1 MKNIS
6 SIDKDKLFFLVQ
18 EKLKRRFGD
27 LPEFGV
33 IAGQAVASAIYEI
46 AGVDAAPSYNDLD
59 VFYIVDTQRTN
70 LGSNEFNKGRHF
82 KTTRPSKR
90 IGVAGSSILS
100 TGSISKNSYEVVS
113 CDYDGEK
120 NYIGIHLA
128 KDYGGIKVDE
138 ELASTIIKGFDINC
152 CQAAMNLSTKEVV
165 WTPEFENFLYHKQL
179 RAVSY
184 LTCQHTAVRLV
195 RKAKELTFATLDLD
209 IEMYK
214 IQTARKVM
222 MSIQEARSEGL
233 AQPVLFPG
241 NLFSDVYREKYLK
254 EEKELS
260 SYFRMNSREARIHTK
275 GGYEHITFYELEPLE
290 YDATV
295 HKFMVDYACD
305 GDNFE
310 TAMTDFESVWQL
322 HLDGKKNRL
331 LKGVIDKV
339 SDALVQADSD
349 SGVLLKSLIM
359 DIVQQRPSFAIN
371 TGSENLI
378 KMSLF
383 LKKHLHL
390 QQAIYNTGLDF
401 KESYHIAKKLSW
413 LDKNGFN
420 ILIGL
425 IEQDGLIPQERTDD
439 QIRITLDELR
449 SSEFHVIAAE
459 LRDKLL
465 AEYRQ
470 MRFESRYQHAL
481 DFSVGEYDVSEIC
494 DFEKLYLE
502 GEQQNHCVAGYWS
515 RINKDLSAIFSIRSR
530 IDKKD
535 NATLMV
541 SSTKDFEIQQCY
553 GRFNSDPSSGIKSL
567 ASKIVDHLNEKFGS
581 QKLATYEINEAAR
594 QKERDSWRE
603 GGANLYGALLN
614 ENAYDLDA
622 IPF

>member
-1 MKNIS
+1 MKNLS
-6 SIDKDKLFFLVQ
+6 SIDKDKLFFLVE
-18 EKLKRRFGD
+18 EKLKCRFGD
-27 LPEFGV
+27 LPKFGV

-46 AGVDAAPSYNDLD
+46 VGVDVAPSYNDLD
-59 VFYIVDTQRTN
+59 VFYIENAERSN

-90 IGVAGSSILS
+90 IGVPGSNMLS
-100 TGSISKNSYEVVS
+100 AGSISKNSYEVVS
-113 CDYDGEK
+113 CGYDGEK
-120 NYIGIHLA
+120 NYIGIHLS
-128 KDYGGIKVDE
+128 KDYGGIRVVE

-152 CQAAMNLSTKEVV
+152 CQAGINLSTKEVV

-195 RKAKELTFATLDLD
+195 RKAKELNFATLDLD
-209 IEMYK
+209 VEMYK

-233 AQPVLFPG
+233 ARPVLFPG

-260 SYFRMNSREARIHTK
+260 SYFRMNSRDARIHTK
-275 GGYEHITFYELEPLE
+275 GGYEHVTFYELEPLK
-290 YDATV
+290 YDEIV
-295 HKFMVDYACD
+295 HKFMVDYACNC
-305 GDNFE
+305 DNFE

-339 SDALVQADSD
+339 SDALVQVDSD
-349 SGVLLKSLIM
+349 SGVLLKSMIM
-359 DIVQQRPSFAIN
+359 DIVQQRPSFAVN
-371 TGSENLI
+371 TGSENLV

-383 LKKHLHL
+383 LKKHPYL

-413 LDKNGFN
+413 LDKNGLN

-425 IEQDGLIPQERTDD
+425 IEQDGQIPLERTDD

-449 SSEFHVIAAE
+449 SSEFHVLAAE
-459 LRDKLL
+459 LKQKLL

-470 MRFESRYQHAL
+470 MRFESRYQHGL

-515 RINKDLSAIFSIRSR
+515 RIEKDLSAIFSIKSR
-530 IDKKD
+530 VDKKD

-553 GRFNSDPSSGIKSL
+553 GRFNSDPGDGIKSL
-567 ASKIVDHLNEKFGS
+567 ASKIVDQLNEKFGS
-581 QKLATYEINEAAR
+581 QKLAAYEINEAAR
-594 QKERDSWRE
+594 QKERE
-603 GGANLYGALLN
+603 GWSEAPN
-614 ENAYDLDA
+614 EYDLDG